1 MERILGTP
9 CNKLGVNVFSF
20 SPPLTS
26 VPRSLFRGLLSFS
39 SHFKT
44 SLDILGAR
52 ENVGRPHG
60 DFKWIFL
67 DASLARILQN
77 PDKPIQTQSRPLL
90 DENYKYVDISTFQKT
105 HNQELGGEILVFLCW
120 LRVGNYSLCLHQRPI
135 CGLQAADGE
144 GGLCYYNFTKL
155 LQLLEAVLRLFVRAQ
170 DELRAV

>member
-1 MERILGTP
+1 MWADHTEIL
-9 CNKLGVNVFSF
+9 NEYFWMRVWLGFSR
-20 SPPLTS
+20 TQTN
-26 VPRSLFRGLLSFS
+26 LSRL
-39 SHFKT
+39 SH
-44 SLDILGAR
+44 A
-52 ENVGRPHG
+52 
-60 DFKWIFL
+60 
-67 DASLARILQN
+67 LAG
-77 PDKPIQTQSRPLL
+77 

-170 DELRAV
+170 DELRAALG